1 MNSLRLYLYWLPC
14 FKVPLRQVLF
24 SHELHPSC
32 SVWREILISQFSMTC
47 ILKLQKTHS
56 KLNFSIHKNGLQQFE
71 KSLLNNQKRNN
82 CRRTARSCKDFRKSI
97 LLSSAFFAAI
107 LSSSVKLAFQTSV
120 LFRLSETKV
129 VNVSVVHVEINLRM
143 DQYCWRKHML
153 FI

>member
-1 MNSLRLYLYWLPC
+1 MLLGH
-14 FKVPLRQVLF
+14 VLF
-24 SHELHPSC
+24 CHELHPSYP
-32 SVWREILISQFSMTC
+32 VWREIWVYHLISQFSMTC